1 MGFVTDRRYPWEASV
16 CRGVFIDKGLIGFD
30 VETGCDILR
39 PELLRLV
46 KRGNQTTADSNEQ
59 FALAA

>member
-1 MGFVTDRRYPWEASV
+1 MTRLRSR
-16 CRGVFIDKGLIGFD
+16 RGVFIDKGLIGFD

-46 KRGNQTTADSNEQ
+46 KRGNQTTANSNEQ